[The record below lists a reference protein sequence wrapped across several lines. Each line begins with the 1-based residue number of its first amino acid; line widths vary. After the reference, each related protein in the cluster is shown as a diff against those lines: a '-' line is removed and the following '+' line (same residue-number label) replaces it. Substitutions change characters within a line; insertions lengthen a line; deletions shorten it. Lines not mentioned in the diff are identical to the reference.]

1 MKKLILLTLT
11 MVLAVS
17 VFASCSGGTE
27 ETTLQEETTTAVLT
41 DTEPEIHSASAG
53 TESAS
58 AGTESASSGQET
70 ATEGSSV
77 SEENTSSDDVFY
89 VG

>member
-27 ETTLQEETTTAVLT
+27 ETTLQEETTTAILT
-41 DTEPEIHSASAG
+41 DTEPEIH
-53 TESAS
+53 SAS

-70 ATEGSSV
+70 ATEGSSI

>member
-58 AGTESASSGQET
+58 SGQET

>member
-58 AGTESASSGQET
+58 SAQET

>member
-58 AGTESASSGQET
+58 SGQET
-70 ATEGSSV
+70 ATEGTSV

>member
-27 ETTLQEETTTAVLT
+27 ETTLQKETTTAVLT
-41 DTEPEIHSASAG
+41 DTEPEIH
-53 TESAS
+53 SAS

>member
-58 AGTESASSGQET
+58 AGQET

>member
-58 AGTESASSGQET
+58 SGQET
-70 ATEGSSV
+70 TTEGTSV
-77 SEENTSSDDVFY
+77 SEENTSSDDIFY

>member
-27 ETTLQEETTTAVLT
+27 ETTLQEETTTAILT
-41 DTEPEIHSASAG
+41 DTEPEIH
-53 TESAS
+53 SAS